1 MVLTMYGRGSPQST
15 SQTLSVRAYEITLAR
30 MIKPPDLQF
39 GIRFSTWNGGGGGG
53 GCIKA
58 ENGVVVIVG
67 N

>member
-39 GIRFSTWNGGGGGG
+39 GIRFSTWNGGGR
-53 GCIKA
+53 

>member
-53 GCIKA
+53 CSKA

>member
-53 GCIKA
+53 GCSKA

>member
-39 GIRFSTWNGGGGGG
+39 GIRFSTWNGGGAGGS
-53 GCIKA
+53 KA